1 MSFLYFFQGILLL
14 VLMMGMS
21 VPGWAKEPTD
31 QIKQTTDRIL
41 SIVTDS
47 ALKSPSK
54 AQEKRRLIRRVVDER
69 FDWEEMAQRSLARH
83 WDQRTAEEKKEFVR
97 LYSDLLERTYMEKV
111 ESYSGEKITYEGET
125 LDNGYATVKV
135 KIATKKSNDVHVEY
149 RLRKE
154 GNKWL
159 AYDVLIEGI
168 SLVNNYRAQ
177 FNSIIS
183 QSSYENLVKRLRGKV
198 ELK

>member
-1 MSFLYFFQGILLL
+1 MSFFYFFKRILLL
-14 VLMMGMS
+14 ILILGLS
-21 VPGWAKEPTD
+21 VPGWAKEPMD
-31 QIKQTTDRIL
+31 QIKQTTDKIL

-47 ALKSPSK
+47 SLKNPSK
-54 AQEKRRLIRRVVDER
+54 AQEKRRLIRRAVDDL
-69 FDWEEMAQRSLARH
+69 FDWEEMAHRSLARH

-111 ESYSGEKITYEGET
+111 EGYSGEKITYEGET
-125 LDNGYATVKV
+125 IDDGYAIVKV
-135 KIATKKSNDVHVEY
+135 KISTKKNNDIRVEY

-159 AYDVLIEGI
+159 VYDVLIEGI

-183 QSSYENLVKRLRGKV
+183 QSSYEKLVKRLRDKV